1 MSRRVL
7 ATALIGAV
15 PLTLMAAPAA
25 EAGHR
30 PLRLIGEQIVPNALP
45 YEGTVVGGLSS
56 IDFDPRTGEYALICD
71 DRSALNPA
79 RFYTAKFSLDAKGLG
94 PVTFTGTK
102 PLLRPD
108 GTTYPPLAKNDPAQP
123 PNMQTIDPEE
133 LRVDPWTGRYVWS
146 QEGERSAAARIDPS
160 IREAKRDGAY
170 VRDLPIPANE
180 KMSETTGPRQNLA
193 LEGLTYAGFGSLV
206 ASSAEGPLLQ
216 DGPEANTTSGA
227 LSRITLQS
235 RFGPV
240 LAQYAYPQE
249 KVFAAP
255 NPPGAFATTGVS
267 SLLAVDQADPT
278 RYLVMERSF
287 VTGVGNKVRVYEIDT
302 KGATNILNTPSLA
315 DAKKVKPVKK
325 RLLADLADFKLS
337 TVDNVEGMTWGP
349 RLPNGERSLVL
360 VSDNNFSATQVTQ
373 FIALAVPSERL

>member
-1 MSRRVL
+1 MSRRAVV
-7 ATALIGAV
+7 TALIGAV

-30 PLRLIGEQIVPNALP
+30 PLRLIGEQIVPNALR

-71 DRSALNPA
+71 DRSGINPA

-108 GTTYPPLAKNDPAQP
+108 GTPYPPLAKNDPAQP

-180 KMSETTGPRQNLA
+180 KMTETAGPRQNLA
-193 LEGLTYAGFGSLV
+193 LEGLTFAGFGSLV
-206 ASSAEGPLLQ
+206 ASSVEGPMLQ

-227 LSRITLQS
+227 LSRITVQS

-249 KVFAAP
+249 KVFASP
-255 NPPGAFATTGVS
+255 NPPGAFATTGIS

-287 VTGVGNKVRVYEIDT
+287 VTGVGNKIRIYEIDT
-302 KGATNILNTPSLA
+302 KGATNILKTPSLA

-349 RLPNGERSLVL
+349 RLPNGERGLVL
-360 VSDNNFSATQVTQ
+360 VSDDNFSATQVTQ
-373 FIALAVPSERL
+373 FIALAVPAERL